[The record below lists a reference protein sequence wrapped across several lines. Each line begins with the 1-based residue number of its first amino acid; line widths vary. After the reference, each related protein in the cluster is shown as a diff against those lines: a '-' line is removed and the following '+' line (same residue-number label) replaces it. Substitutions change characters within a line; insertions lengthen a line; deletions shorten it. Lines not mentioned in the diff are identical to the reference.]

1 MNPRRI
7 LRHML
12 ATRWATRRRFTPAV
26 LDGIE
31 AAIEAAETRHA
42 GEIRFAVETA
52 IDLPSLWRGETARA
66 RALEAFAGLGV
77 WDTEANNGVLI
88 YVLMADHDFE
98 IIADRGIASRVSQAE
113 WEEVCRE
120 AEDRFRAGRFG
131 EGAQAAIAGVARL
144 LGRHFPAR
152 GADRNEQP
160 NQPVLL

>member
-1 MNPRRI
+1 
-7 LRHML
+7 ML

-31 AAIEAAETRHA
+31 GAIQAAETRHA

-88 YVLMADHDFE
+88 YVLMAE
-98 IIADRGIASRVSQAE
+98 KVLLEALVIADRGIASRVSQAE

-120 AEDRFRAGRFG
+120 AEDRFRQGRFG

-144 LGRHFPAR
+144 LGRHFPAQ